1 MSIDL
6 YEEQARVIRK
16 AFERGNKVTA
26 KRRYENLSNI
36 FIQDSINDV
45 GTPFYGISMYKK
57 DSILFQ
63 LQGLF
68 I

>member
-16 AFERGNKVTA
+16 TYKVDYILA
-26 KRRYENLSNI
+26 KRKYENLSNI
-36 FIQDSINDV
+36 FIQDSV
-45 GTPFYGISMYKK
+45 GDLGEPYYGTSMCKK
-57 DSILFQ
+57 GNVLFQ

>member
-36 FIQDSINDV
+36 FIQDSVGDV
-45 GTPFYGISMYKK
+45 GAPFYGVSMCRKG
-57 DSILFQ
+57 SVLFQ